1 MTRMRK
7 IATAVSAASAALL
20 AMTPTASAT
29 PTPASATSASRAAPA
44 PRAPFVRESFD
55 RLPLGPVTAG
65 RGWTTDASHGS
76 LTVEPSATGHGRE
89 LRLRTEGNGRAFLV
103 LSDLA
108 PAGNSFWARLR
119 LRVAGFPTAP
129 DWAHWTVAEA
139 SGSDVPTLVRPLG
152 GQYVP
157 TSQANFW
164 GVGSDLGPTGDW
176 TAWKTSA
183 PATAGAWSCLEFH
196 LDATD
201 NRVTVYLDGE
211 ERAELT
217 VSTKEH
223 GGGADDFVFPR
234 FDTLKLG
241 WQLYQPGPTPQSY
254 DVRMDDVALSTRRVG
269 GCAS

>member
-7 IATAVSAASAALL
+7 IAAALLATSAALL
-20 AMTPTASAT
+20 AIPPTASA
-29 PTPASATSASRAAPA
+29 ASVPQGLEHTYGRPGTL
-44 PRAPFVRESFD
+44 VRESFD

-65 RGWTTDASHGS
+65 RGWTTDTSNGS
-76 LTVEPSATGHGRE
+76 LSIEPSSTGHGRE
-89 LRLRTEGNGRAFLV
+89 LRLHTEGNGRAFLV

-119 LRVAGFPTAP
+119 LRVDRFPTAP

-139 SGSDVPTLVRPLG
+139 SGADAPTLVRPLG
-152 GQYVP
+152 GQYAP
-157 TSQANFW
+157 TDRGNFW

-176 TAWKTSA
+176 TNWKTSA
-183 PATAGAWSCLEFH
+183 PAAAGVWSCVEFH

-201 NRVTVYLDGE
+201 NRVTVYQDGV
-211 ERAELT
+211 ERSDLT
-217 VSTKEH
+217 VSTKNH
-223 GGGADDFVFPR
+223 GGTADDFVFPT
-234 FDTLKLG
+234 FDKLKLG
-241 WQLYQPGPTPQSY
+241 WQLYQADPSPSAY

>member
-1 MTRMRK
+1 MTRMRRAAATLA
-7 IATAVSAASAALL
+7 ATAAVLL
-20 AMTPTASAT
+20 AIPPTASAT
-29 PTPASATSASRAAPA
+29 PVPHGTL
-44 PRAPFVRESFD
+44 VRENFD
-55 RLPLGPVTAG
+55 RLPLGPVTEG
-65 RGWTTDASHGS
+65 RGWTTDTSDGS
-76 LTVEPSATGHGRE
+76 LTVEPSTTGHGRE

-119 LRVAGFPTAP
+119 LRVDRFPTAP
-129 DWAHWTVAEA
+129 DWAHWTIAEA
-139 SGSDVPTLVRPLG
+139 SGSDAPTLVRPLG

-157 TSQANFW
+157 TEQADFW

-183 PATAGAWSCLEFH
+183 PAVAGGWQCVEFH

-211 ERAELT
+211 EQSELT
-217 VSTKEH
+217 VSTKNH
-223 GGGADDFVFPR
+223 GGMADDFRFPR

-241 WQLYQPGPTPQSY
+241 WQLYQADPTPSSY
-254 DVRMDDVALSTRRVG
+254 DVRMDDVALSGRRVG

>member
-1 MTRMRK
+1 MLQTDRMTRTRK
-7 IATAVSAASAALL
+7 IAAALLAASAALL
-20 AMTPTASAT
+20 AIPPTASA
-29 PTPASATSASRAAPA
+29 SPA
-44 PRAPFVRESFD
+44 PHTTLFRESFD

-65 RGWTTDASHGS
+65 RGWTADTADGS

-89 LRLRTEGNGRAFLV
+89 LRLHTEGNGRAFLV

-108 PAGNSFWARLR
+108 PPGNSFWARLR
-119 LRVAGFPTAP
+119 LRVDDFPTAP
-129 DWAHWTVAEA
+129 DWAHWTLAEA

-183 PATAGAWSCLEFH
+183 PATAATWQCVEFH
-196 LDATD
+196 VDASD
-201 NRVTVYLDGE
+201 NRVTVYLDGVE
-211 ERAELT
+211 QSELT

-223 GGGADDFVFPR
+223 GGTADDFVFPH

-241 WQLYQPGPTPQSY
+241 WQLYQSDPTPSSY
-254 DVRMDDVALSTRRVG
+254 DVLMDDVALSTERVG
-269 GCAS
+269 GCAA